1 MAKDHLR
8 LAEPNEK
15 APEPEI
21 PTVPK
26 TVLEAA
32 ESGDRL
38 AEMQAMRRVIARAL
52 DNELTSPRDLAA
64 LSRRQ
69 IELSREI
76 DALRRQKAEED
87 AEDDVAADEE
97 WSEEA
102 I

>member
-1 MAKDHLR
+1 MARSHIRAVGPDETA
-8 LAEPNEK
+8 AEPEVP
-15 APEPEI
+15 A
-21 PTVPK
+21 VPK

-32 ESGDRL
+32 ESGDRM
-38 AEMQAMRRVIARAL
+38 AEMAAMRRVIAKAL

>member
-8 LAEPNEK
+8 AVAPDEK
-15 APEPEI
+15 APAPEI
-21 PTVPK
+21 PPVPK

-38 AEMQAMRRVIARAL
+38 AEMQAMRRVIAKAL
-52 DNELTSPRDLAA
+52 DNEFTSPRDLAA

>member
-1 MAKDHLR
+1 MAKDHLK
-8 LAEPNEK
+8 AVAPGEK
-15 APEPEI
+15 APAPEI
-21 PTVPK
+21 PAVPK

-38 AEMQAMRRVIARAL
+38 AEMQAMRRVIAKAL